1 MTILEHGPHSAR
13 RRSWASHYTMSTLLR
28 FQPIMGNAARGL
40 ISVRI
45 PQCPP
50 CGLLISVPQ
59 AVESVG
65 GRRPVDCLILF
76 RHFTIEVIMSILFG
90 CHLDVLK
97 DWSAGKE
104 VAICE
109 AIGDFPLQVTLVSEP
124 LISTIPLTH
133 LFLKRGAVPSWVWYL
148 ACKIP
153 HQKWQKIV
161 TADTTVV
168 EVLRFCAS

>member
-1 MTILEHGPHSAR
+1 MTILEHGPHSAQ
-13 RRSWASHYTMSTLLR
+13 RRSWASHYTISSLLK
-28 FQPIMGNAARGL
+28 FQPVMGNAARCL
-40 ISVRI
+40 ISVRTE
-45 PQCPP
+45 QNPP
-50 CGLLISVPQ
+50 CALLIFVTQ
-59 AVESVG
+59 AAESVG

-124 LISTIPLTH
+124 LISTKPLTH
-133 LFLKRGAVPSWVWYL
+133 LFL
-148 ACKIP
+148 
-153 HQKWQKIV
+153 
-161 TADTTVV
+161 
-168 EVLRFCAS
+168 